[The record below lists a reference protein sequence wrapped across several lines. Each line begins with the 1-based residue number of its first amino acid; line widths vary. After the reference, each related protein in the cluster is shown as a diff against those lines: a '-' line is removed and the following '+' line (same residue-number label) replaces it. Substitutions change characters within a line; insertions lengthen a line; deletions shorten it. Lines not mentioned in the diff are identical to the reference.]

1 MCSICLDDK
10 KECLTL
16 QEILHKKYKNTC
28 TCNIK
33 IHNECFNEWILKNN
47 TCPICKVKLIKQDSK
62 LIYLLLPLMYVFT
75 CIDGLIFHRCIINT
89 IRTINI
95 IETIFIVLS
104 LTIMPICFVTV
115 LWLTHI

>member
-10 KECLTL
+10 NECLTL

-28 TCNIK
+28 KCNIK
-33 IHNECFNEWILKNN
+33 IHNECFNKWSFKNN
-47 TCPICKVKLIKQDSK
+47 TCPICKVTLIKQESK

-75 CIDGLIFHRCIINT
+75 CINGLIFHRCIIDR
-89 IRTINI
+89 IRAINI